1 MLGRLL
7 LVFILVPLLDLV
19 LLLRI
24 GHVLTFWPTLAL
36 VVVTGIVGATLARRQ
51 GLRTLAR
58 IQSELESGRLPTGE
72 LADGVLILL
81 AGAVLVTP
89 GFLTDLFGLALLVR
103 PLRHVFRRVLTRHF
117 KSRLV
122 VNGFPGD
129 AYRTEDNLTD
139 SDDDD
144 VPHAG
149 SMKYVENEAQRR

>member
-24 GHVLTFWPTLAL
+24 GQMLTFWPTLGL
-36 VVVTGIVGATLARRQ
+36 VIVTGIVGATLAKRQ

-72 LADGVLILL
+72 LAEGVLILL

-89 GFLTDLFGLALLVR
+89 GFMTDLFGLALLIR
-103 PLRHVFRRVLTRHF
+103 PFRRVLRGVLTRYLQ
-117 KSRLV
+117 SRIV
-122 VNGFPGD
+122 VNGFPGNATSPD
-129 AYRTEDNLTD
+129 GHVTRGSVEDMA
-139 SDDDD
+139 
-144 VPHAG
+144 PG
-149 SMKYVENEAQRR
+149 GPMKYVENEAQKG